1 MNEVHIHLLLNHA
14 PVMGTA
20 FGALLLFYGLFK
32 NSRAIIEASML
43 AFIITALFAIP
54 VFLTGEPAEES
65 IENIPG
71 IVKSAIETHE
81 ENAEVAFWLME
92 ALGIFSLL
100 ILIITGKENKMT
112 GVFTKAALVLS
123 LVVFGFMAKVGNDGG
138 KIRHPEISNTVV
150 STELPSGSQNN
161 EPKKDDKDDDD

>member
-32 NSRAIIEASML
+32 KSKSVIEASML
-43 AFIITALFAIP
+43 AFVITALFTIP

-71 IVKSAIETHE
+71 ILKSTVETHE
-81 ENAEVAFWLME
+81 ENAEVAFWLMQ

-100 ILIITGKENKMT
+100 VLIIAGKENKMT
-112 GVFTKAALVLS
+112 GVLTKAALVFS
-123 LVVFGFMAKVGNDGG
+123 LMVFGFMAKVANEGG
-138 KIRHPEISNTVV
+138 KIRHPEISNAAANAIQPAN
-150 STELPSGSQNN
+150 EDKKGSEEDN
-161 EPKKDDKDDDD
+161 D

>member
-32 NSRAIIEASML
+32 KSKSVIEASML
-43 AFIITALFAIP
+43 AFIITALVAIP

-71 IVKSAIETHE
+71 ILKSVIETHE

-92 ALGIFSLL
+92 ALGIFS
-100 ILIITGKENKMT
+100 ILTFVM
-112 GVFTKAALVLS
+112 
-123 LVVFGFMAKVGNDGG
+123 
-138 KIRHPEISNTVV
+138 
-150 STELPSGSQNN
+150 
-161 EPKKDDKDDDD
+161 

>member
-32 NSRAIIEASML
+32 NSKSVIEASML
-43 AFIITALFAIP
+43 AFIITALFTIP

-71 IVKSAIETHE
+71 ILKSAIETHE

-92 ALGIFSLL
+92 ALGVFS
-100 ILIITGKENKMT
+100 ILTFIMKVKENKMANS
-112 GVFTKAALVLS
+112 FTKAALVFS
-123 LVVFGFMAKVGNDGG
+123 LVIFGFMAKVANEGG
-138 KIRHPEISNTVV
+138 KIRHSEISNGAVNTIQPVDQDQKT
-150 STELPSGSQNN
+150 SE
-161 EPKKDDKDDDD
+161 EDKD